1 MGRRRFPDGF
11 VRLLGRKTK
20 SGRARSFRF
29 RAMPELDA
37 LLERRRSQTDAA
49 QCASERIIPHVFH
62 DVYGPNK
69 RGLYR

>member
-1 MGRRRFPDGF
+1 
-11 VRLLGRKTK
+11 
-20 SGRARSFRF
+20 
-29 RAMPELDA
+29 MPELDA